1 LREIGIEG
9 IIEGCYAQSARTE
22 LVMKATNMTF
32 RGKII
37 IITGASRGIGQALA
51 IALAHQGANLV
62 LAARNLAALEA
73 VTNQIERVGIDEPQT
88 KLGKAIAVPTDVTQP
103 QDCQRLVE
111 TAIQTFG
118 QIDILVN
125 NAGLSMVTD
134 FEAITD
140 LSIFAQTMQVNYFG
154 AVYCTHAAL
163 PHLKASR
170 GLLVAISSLCGKTGV
185 PMRSGYV
192 ASKHALQGFFDTLRI
207 ELRGTGVDV
216 TVVSPGFVTT
226 DIRLRALGGDGQPL
240 GNSPRDENHGNMSVD
255 ACVDQIMIA
264 IAQRQRD
271 RVMTLKGH
279 VLPWVK
285 LIAPGF
291 VDRIAAITA
300 KTSQS

>member
-1 LREIGIEG
+1 MG
-9 IIEGCYAQSARTE
+9 AA
-22 LVMKATNMTF
+22 NMMF
-32 RGKII
+32 RGKTI
-37 IITGASRGIGQALA
+37 IITGASSGIGQALA
-51 IALAHQGANLV
+51 IALADQGANLV
-62 LAARNLAALEA
+62 LAARNLAALDA
-73 VTNQIERVGIDEPQT
+73 VVAQIVPAQIELPPAKR
-88 KLGKAIAVPTDVTQP
+88 GKAIAVPTDVTQP
-103 QDCQRLVE
+103 QDCQRLIE

-125 NAGLSMVTD
+125 NAGLSMLSYFD
-134 FEAITD
+134 DITD

-163 PHLKASR
+163 PHLKASQ

-207 ELRGTGVDV
+207 ELQGTGVDV
-216 TVVSPGFVTT
+216 TVVSPGFVAT

-240 GNSPRDENHGNMSVD
+240 GNSPRDERHGNMSVE

-271 RVMTLKGH
+271 RVMTLKGN
-279 VLPWVK
+279 VMPWVK

-300 KTSQS
+300 KPSKS